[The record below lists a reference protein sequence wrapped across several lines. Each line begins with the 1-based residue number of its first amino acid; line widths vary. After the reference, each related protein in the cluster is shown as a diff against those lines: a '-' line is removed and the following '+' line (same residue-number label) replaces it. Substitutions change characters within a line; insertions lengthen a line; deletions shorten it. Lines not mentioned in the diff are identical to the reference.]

1 MFGSGVTVGP
11 TWPHF
16 CLLSFGLPAQ
26 NQEVEGTDNGKN
38 LKQYVVWEGKKE
50 AFIFLKDGEGKSLR
64 EFSEQRFS
72 LRVNTS
78 RIQIL
83 GKDIF
88 HLTFKVN
95 KIL

>member
-1 MFGSGVTVGP
+1 MGRKKGS
-11 TWPHF
+11 F
-16 CLLSFGLPAQ
+16 
-26 NQEVEGTDNGKN
+26 
-38 LKQYVVWEGKKE
+38 Y
-50 AFIFLKDGEGKSLR
+50 FLKDGEGKSLR

-83 GKDIF
+83 GKEIF
-88 HLTFKVN
+88 HLMFKVN